1 MDVVDCGVNGFRV
14 YQVPVIP
21 TATLPEAVRDFS
33 IRLFVSH
40 HLQKAR
46 CLRPNESDGLAG
58 DGSLHIQKDSANR
71 VHVAERID
79 QEMHMLGHDHIGP
92 QFEAMFV
99 TCLGECIE
107 KPSPRPV
114 AM

>member
-33 IRLFVSH
+33 IRLLVSH
-40 HLQKAR
+40 HLQKAG
-46 CLRPNESDGLAG
+46 CLRPNEPDGLASN
-58 DGSLHIQKDSANR
+58 GSFQVEQDVADR
-71 VHVAERID
+71 VLVAERID
-79 QEMHMLGHDHIGP
+79 QEMHMLGHEHIRP

-114 AM
+114 AI